1 LLNNFN
7 VMTKNFKIDSTDRKI
22 MKMLSENARRPFL
35 EIARECGMSGAAIH
49 QRVNKLEEAGII
61 SGSRIQLS
69 PIKMGYNTC
78 AFVGV
83 FLEQARMYHN
93 VIKELEKIA
102 EIVESHYTTGNYTIF
117 LKLYCKNNQD
127 LMSVLNGRIQNIPGI
142 ASTETFISLDQGIDR
157 ELLL

>member
-1 LLNNFN
+1 
-7 VMTKNFKIDSTDRKI
+7 MTKNFKIDSTDRKI

-93 VIKELEKIA
+93 VIKELEKIS